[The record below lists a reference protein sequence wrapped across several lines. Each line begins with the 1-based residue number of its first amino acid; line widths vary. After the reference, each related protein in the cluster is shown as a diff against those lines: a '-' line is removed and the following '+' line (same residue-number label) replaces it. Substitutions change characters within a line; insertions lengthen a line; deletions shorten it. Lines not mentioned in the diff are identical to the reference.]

1 MADTSYELAIFGST
15 PLSGLVAG
23 LLGNVHQKKVCI
35 VGDVQSAFRLAR
47 GIDLSVMPVTRPET
61 WALLKEGTAETLKL
75 LARLGGRAAVHR
87 IDPILVAETPSGN
100 DALAHMRHVALGF
113 GYAVERSP
121 GGGGVEA
128 GTAYRL
134 RDAVFMQRQA
144 LQPLIEQ
151 WLAAS
156 GVGRIPARGTKVT
169 LKRDGSAKIESGA
182 ISFEASKAVLCDD
195 AAILAHLDV
204 DERDRLLIS
213 QSMTTLLTE
222 PAHPL
227 AAPVMIYPDR
237 GVTLSQGAGGNIVAF
252 SAGRPEL
259 AMARVGECL
268 ISQGHLR
275 CAGQTSFR
283 SVLTVDGAPL
293 IGQAKGLKS
302 IVIAG
307 LGISGAFLAPVI
319 ARFIAGVATDR
330 EQRYFGGHEAGRG
343 SARSMVAEYQSAVAL
358 EGQL

>member
-1 MADTSYELAIFGST
+1 
-15 PLSGLVAG
+15 VAG
-23 LLGNVHQKKVCI
+23 LLATVHQKKVCI

-75 LARLGGRAAVHR
+75 LARLGGKAGVHR
-87 IDPILVAETPSGN
+87 IDPVFVAETPPGG

-113 GYAVERSP
+113 GYAVERAAGV
-121 GGGGVEA
+121 GGLEH

-134 RDAVFMQRQA
+134 RDAAFLQRTA

-151 WLAAS
+151 GLAAS

-169 LKRDGSAKIESGA
+169 LKRDGSAKIEGGT
-182 ISFEASKAVLCDD
+182 ISFEASKAVLCGD

-204 DERDRLLIS
+204 DERDRLLVS
-213 QSMTTLLTE
+213 QTMTTLLTE

-237 GVTLSQGAGGNIVAF
+237 GVTLSQGPGGNVMAL
-252 SAGRPEL
+252 SVGRPDL
-259 AMARVGECL
+259 ATARVGGCL
-268 ISQGHLR
+268 IDQGHLR
-275 CAGQTSFR
+275 RAGQTSFR

-293 IGQAKGLKS
+293 VGQARGLKS
-302 IVIAG
+302 VVVAG
-307 LGISGAFLAPVI
+307 LGQGGAFLAPAI
-319 ARFIAGVATDR
+319 ARLIAGTASDR
-330 EQRYFGGHEAGRG
+330 EQRYFGEREAGRG
-343 SARSMVAEYQSAVAL
+343 SARSLVADYQSAVAL
-358 EGQL
+358 EGQF